1 MRKILFLLIL
11 IFTSSVNAQT
21 FDEVMLSGTWKV
33 ENITGNLP
41 LGITNFEELVLE
53 ETTFYENDYYDYWM
67 VVPGVIKGI
76 VETNNASGASSTPQD
91 RYLLDFFISNGNKLH
106 IIADD
111 AYSFRFIIDELTN
124 TSLVLKT
131 YKGDCTIRL
140 QKDVTTRV
148 VNVEQNK
155 KRTSSYDIK
164 GRKIVNEQSTGFYIK
179 NGSKFLK

>member
-41 LGITNFEELVLE
+41 LRITNFEELVLE
-53 ETTFYENDYYDYWM
+53 ETTFYEKDYYWK